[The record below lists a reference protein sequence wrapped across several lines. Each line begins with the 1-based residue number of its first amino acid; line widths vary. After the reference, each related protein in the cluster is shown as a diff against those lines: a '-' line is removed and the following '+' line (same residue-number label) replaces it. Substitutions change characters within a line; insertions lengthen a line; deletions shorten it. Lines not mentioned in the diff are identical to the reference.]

1 RENPARAI
9 SLALRINADRVSQ
22 RHIVVGEFYPS
33 PLDLQCSRPVSLN
46 LVTCAG
52 ASRWRISRN
61 LARSAGFIPAGAP
74 VRSGKF
80 PSPFAIQPSC
90 GLKSALRSHVHPS
103 ESPEKICRIWRRQT
117 CIGMERAINDQL
129 DYEKNHY
136 STSGGNV
143 PGASAGVRTAGC
155 GRGCARIG
163 FHSNFK
169 PSQIR
174 SGVPR
179 GTPRQLVEAI
189 EKASGKPLNAV
200 IPDEDAGLRLP
211 ALKMRAVNVWELF
224 QALSVSS
231 RRTIQTTRGVASV
244 EYGFSTVGNLSE
256 NSIWYFYQHKPD
268 PFEEKKACRFYQLDP
283 YLDTFKVEDITTAIQ
298 TGWKM
303 LGETNPP

>member
-1 RENPARAI
+1 MKKIIIPLLAATCLGLPPAFGQPVADVAAPASVSTQI
-9 SLALRINADRVSQ
+9 S
-22 RHIVVGEFYPS
+22 
-33 PLDLQCSRPVSLN
+33 N
-46 LVTCAG
+46 LV
-52 ASRWRISRN
+52 
-61 LARSAGFIPAGAP
+61 
-74 VRSGKF
+74 KF
-80 PSPFAIQPSC
+80 DLEF
-90 GLKSALRSHVHPS
+90 
-103 ESPEKICRIWRRQT
+103 
-117 CIGMERAINDQL
+117 
-129 DYEKNHY
+129 
-136 STSGGNV
+136 
-143 PGASAGVRTAGC
+143 PG
-155 GRGCARIG
+155 
-163 FHSNFK
+163 
-169 PSQIR
+169 
-174 SGVPR
+174 

-303 LGETNPP
+303 LGETNPPTISFHKDTKLLIAVGEQSKLQLIDSVLEQLVKGKPPSQRESSGTKSAEPAKN

>member
-1 RENPARAI
+1 MKKIIIPL
-9 SLALRINADRVSQ
+9 LAGTLWA
-22 RHIVVGEFYPS
+22 
-33 PLDLQCSRPVSLN
+33 
-46 LVTCAG
+46 
-52 ASRWRISRN
+52 
-61 LARSAGFIPAGAP
+61 
-74 VRSGKF
+74 F
-80 PSPFAIQPSC
+80 PSVFGQP
-90 GLKSALRSHVHPS
+90 A
-103 ESPEKICRIWRRQT
+103 Q
-117 CIGMERAINDQL
+117 QL
-129 DYEKNHY
+129 PQ
-136 STSGGNV
+136 
-143 PGASAGVRTAGC
+143 PGAAATQ
-155 GRGCARIG
+155 
-163 FHSNFK
+163 K
-169 PSQIR
+169 PELTKFDLDFP
-174 SGVPR
+174 G

-303 LGETNPP
+303 LGETNPPTISFHKDTKLLIAVGEQSKLQLIDSVLQQLAQGKPQPQREATGAKTAVPAKK